1 MNGNLTVNGNGH
13 QNYNVTSK
21 NNDTNINGHASAN
34 SSNST
39 EKSINKFGQ
48 KSKPQ
53 LLKMATN
60 GNGTSFEEQTENS
73 FVDVTRR

>member
-21 NNDTNINGHASAN
+21 NNDTNINGHASVN

-39 EKSINKFGQ
+39 EQSLNKFGQ
-48 KSKPQ
+48 KSTPHH
-53 LLKMATN
+53 LKMATN
-60 GNGTSFEEQTENS
+60 GNATSSEEETENS
-73 FVDVTRR
+73 FIDVTRR

>member
-21 NNDTNINGHASAN
+21 NNDTNINVHASVN

-48 KSKPQ
+48 KSIPQ
-53 LLKMATN
+53 HLKMATN
-60 GNGTSFEEQTENS
+60 GNGTSFEDQTENS
-73 FVDVTRR
+73 FVDITRR